1 MKQIK
6 QISLIITVSL
16 FLFSFCYPLMAA
28 DGEKININTA
38 SQQELMKLKHV
49 GEKLAEKIIEYR
61 KTNPFQVPEDIMKV
75 QGVGEKIFNANK
87 DIIIVKDK

>member
-6 QISLIITVSL
+6 RISFIVMVSL
-16 FLFSFCYPLMAA
+16 LLLSFCYPLMAA

-38 SQQELMKLKHV
+38 SQQELMKLKYV

-61 KTNPFQVPEDIMKV
+61 KDNPFQKPEDIMKV
-75 QGVGEKIFNANK
+75 QGVGEKIFNTNK
-87 DIIIVKDK
+87 DIIVIKDK

>member
-6 QISLIITVSL
+6 QISLMIIAGL
-16 FLFSFCYPLMAA
+16 FLLSFCYPLMAA
-28 DGEKININTA
+28 DSEKININTA
-38 SQQELMKLKHV
+38 SQQELIKLKHV

-61 KTNPFQVPEDIMKV
+61 KDNPFQAPEDIMKV

-87 DIIIVKDK
+87 DIIVVKDK